1 MLVAGNHV
9 SAQESEP
16 EFIGEVNLVKQDKS
30 VMLLD
35 KENVQIK
42 TKAGASLYLVGI
54 GSVKSRITIK
64 TPKASARVG
73 KGEQFT
79 LIVRAVDNNSDP
91 LSVISLFKF
100 EVKGKQR
107 RAEMAKSNTFGG
119 SSSGNMDYIR
129 FQAKKYGNSSYILTI
144 PNIEEG
150 EYGLMVHNPNDK
162 DEKAAIVAC
171 FGVD

>member
-1 MLVAGNHV
+1 MVISSNV
-9 SAQESEP
+9 SAQENEP
-16 EFIGEVNLVKQDKS
+16 EFIGEVNLVKNDQS
-30 VMLLD
+30 VTLLD

-64 TPKASARVG
+64 SPKASARVS
-73 KGEQFT
+73 KGEQFS

-119 SSSGNMDYIR
+119 TSSGNMDHVK
-129 FQAKKYGNSSYILTI
+129 FQAKKYGSSSYILTI
-144 PNIEEG
+144 PSVETG
-150 EYGLMVHNPNDK
+150 EYGIMVHNPNDK

-171 FGVD
+171 FGID